1 MAITYIKKISV
12 ADTVKTMRI
21 GETQIFPYRVFK
33 TETLRNV
40 ATRLNSK
47 GFRFIVSTDG
57 LTSGTR
63 VTRLR

>member
-1 MAITYIKKISV
+1 MSITYIKKISV
-12 ADTVKTMRI
+12 AETVKAMRV
-21 GETQIFPYRVFK
+21 GETQIFTYRVFK

-40 ATRLNSK
+40 ATRLNSR

-63 VTRLR
+63 VTRLK